1 MEVAYAFVVVV
12 VVFFFFF
19 FSSSVTSRGRNC
31 TGASKI

>member
-12 VVFFFFF
+12 VVFFFF
-19 FSSSVTSRGRNC
+19 SSSITSRGRNC